1 MRLKA
6 FTTVMLIFTVSCP
19 LMAASVLADFIEF
32 GSTAATT
39 TSDGDF
45 KLYWKLPGSNPHG
58 GLPQCLEVSGILELS
73 GNATTLIGGNT
84 ELETLELWTQ
94 TMVGEVINQQ
104 MFDEAAT
111 LFVDSTPLIGL
122 PKRQTEPI
130 NVTGNQ
136 NVYLSFVTYWV
147 VFDSSPPIGY
157 SIDKDNPYFGW
168 VGLNV
173 NQGEVSLLGSY
184 VDLDHNPVIAGRY
197 ESLIP
202 EPSSALLLL
211 VGGALLALRRR
222 RCYNVQRVGK
232 PSIHNGQN

>member
-1 MRLKA
+1 MESKTIILMMIA
-6 FTTVMLIFTVSCP
+6 FAVLRP
-19 LMAASVLADFIEF
+19 LVAASVLIDFIEF
-32 GSTAATT
+32 GSTAATA

-58 GLPQCLEVSGILELS
+58 GLPQCLEVSGISRLS
-73 GNATTLIGGNT
+73 GNATTLVGGST

-104 MFDEAAT
+104 LFDEAAT

-122 PKRQTEPI
+122 PMRQTAPI

-147 VFDSSPPIGY
+147 VFDFSPPSGY

-184 VDLDHNPVIAGRY
+184 VDLDHNPVIAGQY

-202 EPSSALLLL
+202 EPSAALLLL

-222 RCYNVQRVGK
+222 RQML
-232 PSIHNGQN
+232 

>member
-1 MRLKA
+1 MEFKTIIL
-6 FTTVMLIFTVSCP
+6 TMLVFAVSRS
-19 LMAASVLADFIEF
+19 LMAASVLVDFIEF

-58 GLPQCLEVSGILELS
+58 GLPQCLEVSGISELS
-73 GNATTLIGGNT
+73 GNATTLVGGST
-84 ELETLELWTQ
+84 ELETMELWTQ
-94 TMVGEVINQQ
+94 VMVGEVINQQ
-104 MFDEAAT
+104 LFDEAAT
-111 LFVDSTPLIGL
+111 VFVDTRPLIGL
-122 PKRQTEPI
+122 PMRETTPI
-130 NVTGNQ
+130 SVIGNQ

-147 VFDSSPPIGY
+147 CFDFSPPNGY
-157 SIDKDNPYFGW
+157 SFDMDNPYFGW

-173 NQGEVSLLGSY
+173 NRGKVSLLGSY

-211 VGGALLALRRR
+211 LGGALLSLKRRK
-222 RCYNVQRVGK
+222 CYNVR
-232 PSIHNGQN
+232 SLMA